1 MRQPAKKL
9 LIQQTKLIN
18 NIIKEKL
25 CNKKYKSCLLDYL
38 NFSPNLNVLSKNA
51 GLQKKK

>member
-18 NIIKEKL
+18 NIIKEKN
-25 CNKKYKSCLLDYL
+25 CAI
-38 NFSPNLNVLSKNA
+38 KNINHVY
-51 GLQKKK
+51 